1 MSGLSVKL
9 FLYQCKYFA
18 TLNIS
23 KNTTDLPENAALQV
37 VRQGLDEGCV
47 LDLLLGVVEV
57 GVEEHDAFL
66 QARRQ
71 LTCSH
76 V

>member
-23 KNTTDLPENAALQV
+23 KITADLPENAALQV
-37 VRQGLDEGCV
+37 VRQCLDEGCV

-57 GVEEHDAFL
+57 SVEEHDAFL